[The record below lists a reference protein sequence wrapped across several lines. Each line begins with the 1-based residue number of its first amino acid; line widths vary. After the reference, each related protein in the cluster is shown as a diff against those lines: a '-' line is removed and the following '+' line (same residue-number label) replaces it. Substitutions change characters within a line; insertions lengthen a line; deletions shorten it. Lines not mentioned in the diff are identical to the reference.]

1 MLSYVRRYSFLF
13 LLGGGIYVLIELLY
27 RSRSHF
33 SMFLAGGLSVVL
45 IRIICGRI
53 KGIVLR
59 CLAGGIIITSVE
71 LVFGII
77 FNLWLGMDVWDY
89 SHLPFNILGQV
100 CPYFTLAWAALSI
113 PALWLGNLICGRHK
127 RV

>member
-1 MLSYVRRYSFLF
+1 MLSYIRRYSFLF

-45 IRIICGRI
+45 IRIICGRM
-53 KGIVLR
+53 KGFLLR
-59 CLAGGIIITSVE
+59 CLVGGIIITAVE
-71 LVFGII
+71 LAFGIV
-77 FNLWLGMDVWDY
+77 FNLLLGMEVWDY
-89 SHLPFNILGQV
+89 SNLPFNILGQV
-100 CPYFTLAWAALSI
+100 CPHFTLAWAALSI

>member
-27 RSRSHF
+27 RGRSHF

-45 IRIICGRI
+45 IRIICGRM

-59 CLAGGIIITSVE
+59 CLVGGIIITSVE

-100 CPYFTLAWAALSI
+100 CPYFTLAWAALSV

-127 RV
+127 RA

>member
-1 MLSYVRRYSFLF
+1 MLSYIRRYSFLF
-13 LLGGGIYVLIELLY
+13 FAGGGIYVLIELLY
-27 RSRSHF
+27 RGRSHF
-33 SMFLAGGLSVVL
+33 SMFLAGGISAVL

-53 KGIVLR
+53 KGFFLR
-59 CLAGGIIITSVE
+59 CLAGGIIITAVE
-71 LVFGII
+71 LAFGIV
-77 FNLWLGMDVWDY
+77 FNLLLGMEVWDY

-100 CPYFTLAWAALSI
+100 CPYFTVLWAALSV

>member
-53 KGIVLR
+53 KGFFLR
-59 CLAGGIIITSVE
+59 CLAGGIIITAVE

-77 FNLWLGMDVWDY
+77 FNLLLGMEVWDY